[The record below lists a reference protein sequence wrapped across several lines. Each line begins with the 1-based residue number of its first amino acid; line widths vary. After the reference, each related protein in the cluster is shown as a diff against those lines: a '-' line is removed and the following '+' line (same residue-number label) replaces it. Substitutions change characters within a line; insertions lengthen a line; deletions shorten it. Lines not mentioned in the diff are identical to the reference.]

1 MLESKMTNSPNFIL
15 HNAKVFTVDS
25 QRPWAQAIA
34 IKGRRFIAVGEE
46 SEILQ
51 LKSRSTVSIDL
62 SGRLILPGLCDAH
75 IHFYDWS
82 LSRKQVQLVGCKSR
96 AEMLERIR
104 LWTHKKPTH
113 DWLLGRGW
121 NENDWDDRALPTR
134 DDLDFVTGSNR
145 PALFW
150 RTDMHAAVANSCA
163 LKLAGITADTRDPD
177 GGIIGRHSDGKSN
190 GLLWE
195 LAINLVMR
203 HIPVPRSEELESALL
218 DGMRELNRLGVTAVH
233 DQRMK
238 DQNEGPVALNA
249 YQRLRQDGQLLLRV
263 NCNIAAHDLP
273 HLAALGLR
281 SGFGDEYLRLGHIKF
296 FADGTMGSRT
306 AWMLNPYQASKGA
319 KAANFGI
326 SVSPPEK
333 MAAEIRRAVESGFSV
348 SVHAIGDKANQVVLD
363 IIEEVSQTL
372 PPSRIPHRIE
382 HVQIISPEDFTRLA
396 PAKITASVQ
405 PVHAIDDIEV
415 AERVLGKRANRAYRF
430 QSLAGSGA
438 LLALGSDAPVA
449 DPNPFLGFHAALC
462 RRRPQSMDADP
473 WFADERLSLEQII
486 HGYTMGAARAA
497 GWEKVIGSITPNK
510 LADLIILDRDLFEM
524 AEQGVRSIELAD
536 TRVIAT
542 MFDGRFIHNSI

>member
-1 MLESKMTNSPNFIL
+1 MTNSPNLIL
-15 HNAKVFTVDS
+15 HNARVFTVDP
-25 QRPWAQAIA
+25 QRPWANAIA
-34 IKGRRFIAVGEE
+34 ISGRRFTAIGED
-46 SEILQ
+46 SEILR
-51 LKSRSTVSIDL
+51 LKGGSTAAIDL
-62 SGRLILPGLCDAH
+62 KGRFVLPGLCDAH

-96 AEMLERIR
+96 PEMLDRIR
-104 LWTHKKPTH
+104 LWTRKNPTR

-121 NENDWDDRALPTR
+121 NENDWDDHALPTAN
-134 DDLDFVTGSNR
+134 DLDFLTGSNR

-150 RTDMHAAVANSCA
+150 RTDMHAAVANSHA

-177 GGIIGRHSDGKSN
+177 GGIIGRHADGKPN

-203 HIPVPRSEELESALL
+203 HIPIPRSEELESALL
-218 DGMRELNRLGVTAVH
+218 DGMRKLNRLGVTAIH

-238 DQNEGPVALNA
+238 DQKEGPVALNA
-249 YQRLRQDGQLLLRV
+249 YQRLRQNGQLLLRV

-281 SGFGDEYLRLGHIKF
+281 SGFGDEYLRLGHVKF

-306 AWMLNPYQASKGA
+306 AWMLDPYQASKGV
-319 KAANFGI
+319 KAANFGVC
-326 SVSPPEK
+326 VSPPEK
-333 MAAEIRRAVESGFSV
+333 MAAEIRRAVDSGFSV

-363 IIEEVSQTL
+363 IIEEVSQNL

-405 PVHAIDDIEV
+405 PIHAIDDIEV
-415 AERVLGKRANRAYRF
+415 AERVLGRRANRAYRF

-438 LLALGSDAPVA
+438 LLVLGSDAPVA

-462 RRRPQSMDADP
+462 RRRPQSMDVAP
-473 WFADERLSLEQII
+473 WFADERLSLEQSIQ
-486 HGYTMGAARAA
+486 GYTLGAAQAA
-497 GWEKVIGSITPNK
+497 GWDKVIGSITPGK
-510 LADLIILDRDLFEM
+510 LADLIVLDRNLFDVVE
-524 AEQGVRSIELAD
+524 EGVRSSELAD
-536 TRVIAT
+536 SNVLAT
-542 MFDGRFIHNSI
+542 MFDGEFIHNSL